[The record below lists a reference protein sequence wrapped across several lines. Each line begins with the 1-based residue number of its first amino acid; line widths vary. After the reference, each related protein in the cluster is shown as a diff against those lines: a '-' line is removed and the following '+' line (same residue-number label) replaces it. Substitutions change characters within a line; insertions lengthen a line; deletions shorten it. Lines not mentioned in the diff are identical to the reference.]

1 MSGKPWGLFA
11 IGRLGISLCQQAGNP
26 AGPTGA
32 IAPALAEKAHEAFSL
47 GGFGAPACV
56 LPKAAAG
63 MGQGRAL
70 GRCATFDKIFN
81 KIV

>member
-1 MSGKPWGLFA
+1 MGPVRYWQAWDKPLPASWE
-11 IGRLGISLCQQAGNP
+11 P
-26 AGPTGA
+26 AGPTGETS
-32 IAPALAEKAHEAFSL
+32 APALAEKAHEAFSL